1 MQSVSLQG
9 YAMAPSQAWL
19 KVRSGLTLKGHSA

>member
-19 KVRSGLTLKGHSA
+19 KVRSGFTLKDHSA